1 MTATELLSLR
11 VQQIDSL
18 SPTLKHIVLEPVDGG
33 LLPTS
38 LPGAHVSLVLAGRD
52 RVFRNSYSIITH
64 FEERS
69 RYELIVRRI
78 QTSRGG
84 SAFIHETLR
93 CGDVLCSTLP
103 NSQFPLMNV
112 AHKHLLIGG
121 GIGITPFFSFLSA
134 LCERGHRFELHH
146 FVQSQEADVFEGLLR
161 PYASHNIIIHGKR
174 PDHMLADILMQ
185 QPLGTHVYT
194 CGPAGLMEAVQ
205 NTAAQLGWPAT
216 RIHFERFGAAGGA
229 PFTVKLARSGGE
241 VQVGEHET
249 MLEALEYAGLPIPS
263 SCRGGAC
270 GQCTTPVLAGA
281 PDHRDHFLSDAE
293 KAEGRL
299 ITPCVSR
306 SKSATITLDL

>member
-11 VQQIDSL
+11 VRQIEPL
-18 SPTLKHIVLEPVDGG
+18 SPTLKHIVLELADSG

-38 LPGAHVSLVLAGRD
+38 PPGAHVSLVLARCD
-52 RVFRNSYSIITH
+52 RIFRNSYSIITH

-69 RYELIVRRI
+69 RYELIVRRTP
-78 QTSRGG
+78 TSRGG
-84 SAFIHETLR
+84 SAFIHEILK
-93 CGDVLCSTLP
+93 CGDVLCSTP
-103 NSQFPLMNV
+103 PKSQFPLMNV

-121 GIGITPFFSFLSA
+121 GIGITPFLSFLSA
-134 LCERGHRFELHH
+134 LRERGHRFEFHH
-146 FVQSQEADVFEGLLR
+146 FAKSQESSVFESLTR
-161 PYASHNIIIHGKR
+161 PYASHNIIIHGGR
-174 PDHMLADILMQ
+174 PDQVLADILMR

-205 NTAAQLGWPAT
+205 DTAARLGWPAT
-216 RIHFERFGAAGGA
+216 RIHFERFGTAGGA

-249 MLEALEYAGLPIPS
+249 MLEALEYAGLQVPYM
-263 SCRGGAC
+263 CRGGAC
-270 GQCTTPVLAGA
+270 GQCTTFVLAGA

-299 ITPCVSR
+299 MTPCVSR
-306 SKSATITLDL
+306 SKTATITLDL